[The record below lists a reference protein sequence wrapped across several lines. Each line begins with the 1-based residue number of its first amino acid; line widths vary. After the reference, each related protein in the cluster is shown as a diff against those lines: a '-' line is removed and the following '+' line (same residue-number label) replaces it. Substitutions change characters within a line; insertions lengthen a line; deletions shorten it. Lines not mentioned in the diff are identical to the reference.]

1 MHASAAGSQAA
12 EQAPPGESRADQ
24 PAGGFVLQ
32 GRLQVGDEPA
42 VGGSVV
48 LHRVSAFFTGEV
60 DSAAVGPGGAF
71 ELRVPE
77 APALGGGD
85 VYFASARWDDVVY
98 FGPAITEPPEPGSA
112 YVVQAYP
119 AAEAGD
125 APPPVRVRNLFLERA
140 EAGPGWRALDLFE
153 VRNAGDATLVTGPS
167 GATWSYPLPPGAV
180 EFAVGESDLSPDA
193 ASFSAGRV
201 STSAALRPGESVYL
215 FRYRV
220 PGDVLRIPLEGP
232 TASME
237 LLIREPAG
245 ELSVQGLA
253 AAEPVELEGA
263 TYRRFAGR
271 EMAPA
276 TVVVRRG
283 AAASEPSSPTPVVAA
298 ALAMVLAVAG
308 AFVASR
314 LHSPRGLPAEAAR
327 RQSLVEVAELDE
339 AASAGK
345 VGPEEHVRRREQ
357 ILRRLGS

>member
-1 MHASAAGSQAA
+1 M
-12 EQAPPGESRADQ
+12 
-24 PAGGFVLQ
+24 
-32 GRLQVGDEPA
+32 GDELA
-42 VGGSVV
+42 DSGTIV

-77 APALGGGD
+77 TPAPGGTD
-85 VYFASARWDDVVY
+85 VYFASVRWDEVLY
-98 FGPAITEPPEPGSA
+98 FGSAITGPPEQGTP

-119 AAEAGD
+119 AAEAGT
-125 APPPVRVRNLFLERA
+125 ASPPVRVRVRNLFLELA
-140 EAGPGWRALDLFE
+140 DPAPGWRAMDLFE
-153 VRNAGDATLVTGPS
+153 LRNAAPATVVAGPS

-180 EFAVGESDLSPDA
+180 EFSVGESDLSPGA
-193 ASFSAGRV
+193 ASVSAGRV
-201 STSAALRPGESVYL
+201 HVSSALRPGESVYL

-220 PGDVLRIPLEGP
+220 SGDVLRIPMEGP

-253 AAEPVELEGA
+253 AAEPVELDGT

-276 TVVVRRG
+276 PVVVRSG
-283 AAASEPSSPTPVVAA
+283 DASAPVASIPVLAA
-298 ALAMVLAVAG
+298 VLAVALAVVG
-308 AFVASR
+308 ATAAMRAHSR
-314 LHSPRGLPAEAAR
+314 RAPSAAGSR
-327 RQSLVEVAELDE
+327 RQDLLEIAELDE
-339 AASAGK
+339 AMRAGK
-345 VGPEEHVRRREQ
+345 VGSGEYERRREQ